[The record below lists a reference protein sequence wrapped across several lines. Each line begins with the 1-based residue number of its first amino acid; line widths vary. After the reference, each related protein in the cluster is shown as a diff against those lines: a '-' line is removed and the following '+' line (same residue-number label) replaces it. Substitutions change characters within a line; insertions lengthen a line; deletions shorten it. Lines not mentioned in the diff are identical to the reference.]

1 MQSPPFLGWR
11 LGVGSATYSS
21 MAEFAIFPADAKP
34 NAAVTELADAIVTDG
49 GAALALYREPV
60 GDHWQVF
67 AMLPIAGVEPTPYQ
81 RDLSPAHLKRMIE
94 VMKKLDRFTEPI
106 VAVRAQ
112 GKYWTPNGNHRRAA
126 AVKSGAKMIPA
137 IVIPEPDVAYQILA
151 LNTEKAHNLRD
162 KALEV
167 IRMYRARLEDR
178 PKSAEKDFAFEFER
192 AHYITLG
199 LLYEKKSRFSGGVY
213 APLLSRVDTFLSKP
227 LKESIEDR
235 EERAAQ
241 VERADDLAVE
251 LVAAGKKRGLMH
263 PYLKNFIVARC
274 NPLTRAR
281 KNLPTCK
288 AALTSMVKA
297 LEEFDLG
304 KIHFGQIRDAAQIAA
319 ATSVADA
326 T

>member
-167 IRMYRARLEDR
+167 IRMYRARMEEHPR
-178 PKSAEKDFAFEFER
+178 TAEKDFAFEFER
-192 AHYITLG
+192 AHFITLG
-199 LLYEKKSRFSGGVY
+199 LLYDRRPRFSGGVF
-213 APLLSRVDTFLSKP
+213 APLLSRVDTFVAKP
-227 LKESIEDR
+227 LADAFEER
-235 EERAAQ
+235 EERAGL
-241 VERADDLAVE
+241 VERADQLVTD
-251 LVAAGKKRGLMH
+251 LVAAGKKRGIMH
-263 PYLKNFIVARC
+263 PYLKNYIIARS

-281 KNLPTCK
+281 KNMPACK
-288 AALTSMVKA
+288 SALNSLIKA
-297 LEEFDLG
+297 LEDFDLG
-304 KIHFGQIRDAAQIAA
+304 KIHFGQVREAAQIAA
-319 ATSVADA
+319 ATAVAE
-326 T
+326 